1 MRSQVYNKKE
11 ARELPFI
18 FAALSVCGIMNTM
31 AEQQTMSPEEEIKK
45 LEQQL
50 EQKKRELAKTETT
63 PQEEKEMLR
72 EVLKEHIETLRPAAP
87 SAAPT
92 PPPVMPAPMPPAPAD
107 TQAHIK
113 QGEQDQ
119 ATVRLLVEKAM
130 TGTIEDAVR
139 EAEKISPYMVD
150 ELHDHLVDDMY
161 DKLVSL
167 RKIKKL

>member
-1 MRSQVYNKKE
+1 
-11 ARELPFI
+11 
-18 FAALSVCGIMNTM
+18 
-31 AEQQTMSPEEEIKK
+31 MSPEEEIKK

-50 EQKKRELAKTETT
+50 EQKKSELVKTEAT

-72 EVLKEHIETLRPAAP
+72 EVLKEHIETLRPTAP
-87 SAAPT
+87 SVSPPVIPPVI
-92 PPPVMPAPMPPAPAD
+92 PPPVAPTPAD
-107 TQAHIK
+107 TQARIK
-113 QGEQDQ
+113 QGEADE

-167 RKIKKL
+167 RKIKKF

>member
-1 MRSQVYNKKE
+1 
-11 ARELPFI
+11 
-18 FAALSVCGIMNTM
+18 M

-50 EQKKRELAKTETT
+50 EQKKSELAKTEIT

-72 EVLKEHIETLRPAAP
+72 EVLKVHIETLRPVAPPAAP
-87 SAAPT
+87 ILS
-92 PPPVMPAPMPPAPAD
+92 PVMPPVVPAPTD
-107 TQAHIK
+107 TQARIK
-113 QGEQDQ
+113 QGEQDE

-130 TGTIEDAVR
+130 TGTIEDALR

-167 RKIKKL
+167 RKIKQL